1 MYLLKLYES
10 TIIICFHQC
19 LKVNFDHTFI
29 IIDHNYNITQYSV
42 FKKYVPEMY
51 KMDHKRR
58 GLALIFNQQNFSH
71 ELDMKTRFG
80 TAADKANLTE
90 RFKELGFKV
99 KGYDNLKKKDML
111 HKIRKGTA
119 NHADADCFA
128 CVFLSH
134 GENGHVYAFDDKID
148 IKEVTSLFRGDK
160 CRSLVGK
167 PKIFIFQACRG
178 KDREIGVTP
187 MTADDSDTE
196 VVEDAAMIYTLPA
209 GADFL
214 MCYSVAEGF
223 VSFRNT
229 KDGTYYIQKLCM
241 TLQEHGLTLEFT
253 ELLTLVNMK
262 LSELCLQ
269 GKKQMPC
276 FSSML
281 TKSLYFKTKEV
292 NSQTQSNMLKIF
304 TSCMLPKKRINSQ

>member
-1 MYLLKLYES
+1 MDSIQKGTTFWRFFISNIKNLAFKGAEWSSGLKRCHYE
-10 TIIICFHQC
+10 
-19 LKVNFDHTFI
+19 
-29 IIDHNYNITQYSV
+29 QY
-42 FKKYVPEMY
+42 PEIY

-71 ELDMKTRFG
+71 ELDMRHVLGQLQTR
-80 TAADKANLTE
+80 LTSL
-90 RFKELGFKV
+90 KGFEV

-111 HKIRKGTA
+111 QKIRKGTA
-119 NHADADCFA
+119 NHADADCFV

-223 VSFRNT
+223 VSFRNK
-229 KDGTYYIQKLCM
+229 KDGTYYIQKLCT

-304 TSCMLPKKRINSQ
+304 TSCLLPQKRTNSQ

>member
-1 MYLLKLYES
+1 MASREDS
-10 TIIICFHQC
+10 PAGSDQ
-19 LKVNFDHTFI
+19 
-29 IIDHNYNITQYSV
+29 
-42 FKKYVPEMY
+42 PEMY

-58 GLALIFNQQNFSH
+58 GLALIFNQQDFSR
-71 ELDMKTRFG
+71 ELKNMGTRFG

-90 RFKELGFKV
+90 RFKELRFEV
-99 KGYDNLKKKDML
+99 KGYDDLKKKDML
-111 HKIRKGTA
+111 QKIRKA
-119 NHADADCFA
+119 AKDDHADADCFV

-134 GENGHVYAFDDKID
+134 GEDGHVYAFDDKID

-178 KDREIGVTP
+178 KDHEIGVTP

-223 VSFRNT
+223 VSFRHIEE
-229 KDGTYYIQKLCM
+229 GTYYIKNLCT
-241 TLQEHGLTLEFT
+241 TLQERGLTLEFT

-262 LSELCLQ
+262 MSKWCVN
-269 GKKQMPC
+269 GRKQMPC

-281 TKSLYFKTKEV
+281 TKSLYFKTKE
-292 NSQTQSNMLKIF
+292 Q
-304 TSCMLPKKRINSQ
+304 PA